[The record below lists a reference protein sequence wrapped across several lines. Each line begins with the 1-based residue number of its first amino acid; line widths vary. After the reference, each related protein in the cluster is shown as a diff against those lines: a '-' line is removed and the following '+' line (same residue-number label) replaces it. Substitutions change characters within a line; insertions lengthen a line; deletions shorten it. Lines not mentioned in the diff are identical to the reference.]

1 MYIHGEFRDKDNNRI
16 EVKILNGDR
25 SEEMVIG
32 ENGLFFTDDPVTI
45 EQENDD
51 TFSTIITKSA
61 SINLLT
67 NQYIGGE
74 LFADNAR
81 SVKVVIEKNS
91 TVQFMGYVEP
101 NSFNQ
106 PYTSPLDEFTINC
119 VDCLATLSYYN
130 YSNTKLSNY
139 KDKKA
144 LASTVTFKQLI
155 TDALEPFKELATLQT
170 IMVSPNIYVMDIKGT
185 TANRKAM
192 LYDDLSVS
200 ELNFYGDDFD
210 DIWTYEDVINEVLQY
225 TNMHIL
231 QYNGDFYIFDWD
243 GLKNQI
249 TGWFNLSEG
258 STYRTTSKTINLTS
272 DMHSDSD
279 TNITVSDVYTQV
291 QVKCELKGQDEI
303 IKSPLD
309 ADSLTSFWKS
319 KNIFMTEYI
328 SEGEGKTAYNAFKN
342 MVLGQ
347 STDYDKAK
355 KIDWYLQV
363 VDNPS
368 WKINTFNC
376 KTIEE
381 TLPSTCPP
389 NETWRKNQYLVPKYL
404 KDNALSPCIFSMG
417 SIEQNYGD
425 TKDNSPKSKLDMSNY
440 LFISVNGNEK
450 NTETEV
456 KPSSTDI
463 KSHMN
468 ILEYIGKQGGGMFSP
483 TDDSTTNYLV
493 FSGKMC
499 LMPIQKETDTFQ
511 NCYDNL
517 LDNKL
522 NNAFLP
528 YYWHV
533 TVPSDNNG
541 DGRYYT
547 RKWYK
552 QYNDGEGDSQY
563 LKNELSLH
571 PLTKDKANH
580 IFQYNYTAAWDGT
593 DKYSKLPILEC
604 ELIIGNKRLIETN
617 IDQYGNS
624 TFKWIK
630 IGEEPTITD
639 EDGQSYKL
647 TTFSLGVNPK
657 IGDYIIGDE
666 FSLQN
671 TVTFKMN
678 IDTEGTAIPIRKDN
692 ALSGAVIFRI
702 LGPINLTW
710 NDITRRHPSFWHHTK
725 WTTNT
730 KFILSNVE
738 NIIIKDFQ
746 CKIYTDNG
754 GNNQLNADNNLIYLS
769 SENEQFINKKDDID
783 FKFVTQLSSEECFIK
798 GIKNTVNL
806 NSVINNNT
814 NLPLTTLY
822 NSLTAETAKAEEHY
836 INEAYNEYSRPKIM
850 MEATLKN
857 EVCDWLNIYNSKVLR
872 KNFYPIKINQN
883 LKDNTATITL
893 REK

>member
-32 ENGLFFTDDPVTI
+32 ENGLLFTDDPVTI

-51 TFSTIITKSA
+51 TFNTIITKSA

-67 NQYIGGE
+67 NNYIGGE

-144 LASTVTFKQLI
+144 SASTVTFKQLI

-170 IMVSPNIYVMDIKGT
+170 IMVNPKIYIMDIKGT

-225 TNMHIL
+225 TNMHVI
-231 QYNGDFYIFDWD
+231 QSNGDFYIFDWD

-249 TGWFNLSEG
+249 TGWYNLSDG

-291 QVKCELKGQDEI
+291 QVKCDLKDQEEI
-303 IKSPLD
+303 IESPLSS
-309 ADSLTSFWKS
+309 DSLVSPWRS
-319 KNIFMTEYI
+319 KNIFLTEYI
-328 SEGEGKTAYNAFKN
+328 SEGEGNSAYNAFKN
-342 MVLGQ
+342 MVLGN
-347 STDYDKAK
+347 STDYEQAK

-368 WKINTFNC
+368 WKIDTFNGS
-376 KTIEE
+376 TIQE
-381 TLPSTCPP
+381 TLPSTCPSGVP
-389 NETWRKNQYLVPKYL
+389 WKNQYLVPKYL
-404 KDNALSPCIFSMG
+404 KDNSLSPCIFRMG
-417 SIEQNYGD
+417 SIEQNYGG

-440 LFISVNGNEK
+440 LYISINGNETD
-450 NTETEV
+450 TEANV
-456 KPSSTDI
+456 KPSSSDI
-463 KSHMN
+463 QKHSKM
-468 ILEYIGKQGGGMFSP
+468 LEYVGNQGGGMFSP
-483 TDDSTTNYLV
+483 TDDATTNYLV
-493 FSGKMC
+493 FSGKM
-499 LMPIQKETDTFQ
+499 LLQPIQKETDTFQ

-517 LDNKL
+517 LANKM
-522 NNAFLP
+522 NENGIP
-528 YYWHV
+528 YYWHK
-533 TVPSDNNG
+533 TVPSDNNS

-552 QYNDGEGDSQY
+552 QYNDGDGDGQY
-563 LKNELSLH
+563 LKNELSLM
-571 PLTKDKANH
+571 PWTKDKANH
-580 IFQYNYTAAWDGT
+580 LYKYNYTAAWDGT
-593 DKYSKLPILEC
+593 DKYKKLPILEC
-604 ELIIGNKRLIETN
+604 ELIIGNKRLIEKD
-617 IDQYGNS
+617 IDLYGNS
-624 TFKWIK
+624 TFEWVE
-630 IGEEPTITD
+630 IGNEPTITD

-647 TTFSLGVNPK
+647 TTFSLGVDPK

-678 IDTEGTAIPIRKDN
+678 IDTEGTAIPIKKDD

-710 NDITRRHPSFWHHTK
+710 NDITRRHPSFWRHTK
-725 WTTNT
+725 YYSNT
-730 KFILSNVE
+730 KFILSHLE
-738 NIIIKDFQ
+738 NIIIKDFE

-754 GNNQLNADNNLIYLS
+754 GNEQLNEDNDLIYLS
-769 SENEQFINKKDDID
+769 TENEQFINKKDDIE
-783 FKFVTQLSSEECFIK
+783 FKFITQLSSEECLSK

-806 NSVINNNT
+806 NSIINNNT

-822 NSLTAETAKAEEHY
+822 NVVTADTSKPEEHF
-836 INEAYNEYSRPKIM
+836 INSVYKEYSMPKIM
-850 MEATLKN
+850 MESTLKN
-857 EVCDWLNIYNSKVLR
+857 DVCNWLYLYNSKVLR
-872 KNFYPIKINQN
+872 KKFYPIKINQN
-883 LKDNTATITL
+883 LKGNTATITM

>member
-1 MYIHGEFRDKDNNRI
+1 MYIHGEFRDKDNNI
-16 EVKILNGDR
+16 ITVKILNGDK
-25 SEEMVIG
+25 SQELIIG
-32 ENGLFFTDDPVTI
+32 ENGLFFTDDPVI
-45 EQENDD
+45 VEQENDD

-81 SVKVVIEKNS
+81 DVKVVIEKNNI
-91 TVQFMGYVEP
+91 VQFFGYVEP

-106 PYTSPLDEFTINC
+106 PYTSPLDDFTINC
-119 VDCLATLSYYN
+119 SDCLATLSYYN
-130 YSNTKLSNY
+130 YSNAKLSDY

-144 LASTVTFKQLI
+144 SAKTVSFKQLI
-155 TDALEPFKELATLQT
+155 TDALEPFKELATLKT
-170 IMVSPNIYVMDIKGT
+170 LPTNPHIYVMNVKGT
-185 TANRKAM
+185 TADRTTM
-192 LYDDLSVS
+192 LFNDLSIS

-210 DIWTYEDVINEVLQY
+210 DIWTYEDVIKEVLQY
-225 TNMHIL
+225 TNMHII
-231 QYNGDFYIFDWD
+231 QYNGDFYIYDWD
-243 GLKNQI
+243 GIKNQL
-249 TGWFNLSEG
+249 TEWYNLTDG
-258 STYRTTSKTINLTS
+258 TTHTTTSNVINLTS

-279 TNITVSDVYTQV
+279 TNITVGDVYTQV
-291 QVKCELKGQDEI
+291 EVKCDLKKQDEI

-309 ADSLTSFWKS
+309 ADSLTSYWRS
-319 KNIFMTEYI
+319 KNIFLSEYI

-347 STDYDKAK
+347 STDYDKSK

-368 WKINTFNC
+368 WKINTFNGS
-376 KTIEE
+376 TIQEV
-381 TLPSTCPP
+381 LPSTCPA
-389 NETWRKNQYLVPKYL
+389 NEPFRKNQYLVPKYL
-404 KDNALSPCIFSMG
+404 KDNSLSPCIFRMG
-417 SIEQNYGD
+417 SIEQNYGG
-425 TKDNSPKSKLDMSNY
+425 TKDNNPKSSLNMSNY

-450 NTETEV
+450 NTATEV
-456 KPSSTDI
+456 KPSSSDI
-463 KSHMN
+463 KNHMN
-468 ILEYIGKQGGGMFSP
+468 MLEYVGHQGGGMFSP
-483 TDDSTTNYLV
+483 TDEQTTNYLV
-493 FSGKMC
+493 FSGRMC

-511 NCYDNL
+511 RCYDNISSGK
-517 LDNKL
+517 LDG
-522 NNAFLP
+522 P
-528 YYWHV
+528 YPFYWHK
-533 TVPSDNNG
+533 TVPSDN
-541 DGRYYT
+541 DKYGRYYT

-580 IFQYNYTAAWDGT
+580 LMQYNYTAAWDGT

-624 TFKWIK
+624 TFKWVT

-666 FSLQN
+666 FQIQN
-671 TVTFKMN
+671 TVTYKMN
-678 IDTEGTAIPIRKDN
+678 INTEGTAIPIKKDDK
-692 ALSGAVIFRI
+692 LSGAVIFRI

-710 NDITRRHPSFWHHTK
+710 DDITRRHPTFFKHTK

-754 GNNQLNADNNLIYLS
+754 NNDQLNDNNDLIYLS

-783 FKFVTQLSSEECFIK
+783 FKFVTQLSSEECFQK

-822 NSLTAETAKAEEHY
+822 NSLNGETAKAEEHY
-836 INEAYNEYSRPKIM
+836 INSAYNEYSRPIIM

-857 EVCDWLNIYNSKVLR
+857 NVCNWLDIYKSKVLK
-872 KNFYPIKINQN
+872 KNFYVIKINQN

>member
-1 MYIHGEFRDKDNNRI
+1 MYIHGEFRDKDNNI
-16 EVKILNGDR
+16 IQVKILNGDK
-25 SEEMVIG
+25 SQEMVIG

-51 TFSTIITKSA
+51 TFNTIITKSA

-67 NQYIGGE
+67 NNYIGGE

-106 PYTSPLDEFTINC
+106 PYTSPLDDFTINC

-139 KDKKA
+139 NDKKA
-144 LASTVTFKQLI
+144 SASTVTFKQLI

-170 IMVSPNIYVMDIKGT
+170 TMVNPNIYVMDIKGT
-185 TANRKAM
+185 TASRKAM

-231 QYNGDFYIFDWD
+231 QYNGDFYIFDYD
-243 GLKNQI
+243 GIKAQI
-249 TGWFNLSEG
+249 TGWFNLSDG
-258 STYRTTSKTINLTS
+258 STYRTTSKTINLIS

-342 MVLGQ
+342 MVLSQ

-368 WKINTFNC
+368 WKIDTFNGS
-376 KTIEE
+376 TIQE

-404 KDNALSPCIFSMG
+404 KDNALSPCIFRMG
-417 SIEQNYGD
+417 SIEQNYGG

-450 NTETEV
+450 NTATEV

-483 TDDSTTNYLV
+483 TDDQTTNYLV

-499 LMPIQKETDTFQ
+499 LMPVQKETDTFQ

-517 LDNKL
+517 LDNKM

-528 YYWHV
+528 YYWHN

-624 TFKWIK
+624 TFKWVK
-630 IGEEPTITD
+630 IGNEPTITD

-666 FSLQN
+666 FNLQN
-671 TVTFKMN
+671 TISFKMN
-678 IDTEGTAIPIRKDN
+678 LDTEGTAIPIKKSD

-754 GNNQLNADNNLIYLS
+754 NNDQLNDDNDLIYLS

-783 FKFVTQLSSEECFIK
+783 FKFVTQLSSEECFQK

-822 NSLTAETAKAEEHY
+822 NGVTADTAKAEEHF
-836 INEAYNEYSRPKIM
+836 INSVYNEYSRPKIM
-850 MEATLKN
+850 MEATLKSK
-857 EVCDWLNIYNSKVLR
+857 VCGWLNIYNSKVLR

>member
-1 MYIHGEFRDKDNNRI
+1 
-16 EVKILNGDR
+16 
-25 SEEMVIG
+25 
-32 ENGLFFTDDPVTI
+32 
-45 EQENDD
+45 
-51 TFSTIITKSA
+51 
-61 SINLLT
+61 
-67 NQYIGGE
+67 
-74 LFADNAR
+74 
-81 SVKVVIEKNS
+81 
-91 TVQFMGYVEP
+91 
-101 NSFNQ
+101 
-106 PYTSPLDEFTINC
+106 
-119 VDCLATLSYYN
+119 
-130 YSNTKLSNY
+130 
-139 KDKKA
+139 
-144 LASTVTFKQLI
+144 
-155 TDALEPFKELATLQT
+155 
-170 IMVSPNIYVMDIKGT
+170 
-185 TANRKAM
+185 
-192 LYDDLSVS
+192 
-200 ELNFYGDDFD
+200 
-210 DIWTYEDVINEVLQY
+210 
-225 TNMHIL
+225 
-231 QYNGDFYIFDWD
+231 
-243 GLKNQI
+243 
-249 TGWFNLSEG
+249 
-258 STYRTTSKTINLTS
+258 
-272 DMHSDSD
+272 
-279 TNITVSDVYTQV
+279 
-291 QVKCELKGQDEI
+291 
-303 IKSPLD
+303 
-309 ADSLTSFWKS
+309 
-319 KNIFMTEYI
+319 
-328 SEGEGKTAYNAFKN
+328 
-342 MVLGQ
+342 
-347 STDYDKAK
+347 
-355 KIDWYLQV
+355 
-363 VDNPS
+363 
-368 WKINTFNC
+368 
-376 KTIEE
+376 
-381 TLPSTCPP
+381 
-389 NETWRKNQYLVPKYL
+389 
-404 KDNALSPCIFSMG
+404 
-417 SIEQNYGD
+417 
-425 TKDNSPKSKLDMSNY
+425 MSNY

-450 NTETEV
+450 NTATEV

-483 TDDSTTNYLV
+483 TDDQTTNYLV

-499 LMPIQKETDTFQ
+499 LMPVQKETDTFQ

-517 LDNKL
+517 LDNKM

-528 YYWHV
+528 YYWHN

-624 TFKWIK
+624 TFKWVK
-630 IGEEPTITD
+630 IGNEPTITD

-666 FSLQN
+666 FNLQN
-671 TVTFKMN
+671 TITFKMN
-678 IDTEGTAIPIRKDN
+678 IDTEGTAIPIRKSD

-754 GNNQLNADNNLIYLS
+754 GNDQLNADNDLIYLS
-769 SENEQFINKKDDID
+769 TENEQFINKKDDIE
-783 FKFVTQLSSEECFIK
+783 FKLITQLSSEECLSK

-822 NSLTAETAKAEEHY
+822 NSLTGETAKAEEHY

-850 MEATLKN
+850 MEATLKSK
-857 EVCDWLNIYNSKVLR
+857 VCDLLNIYNSKVLR